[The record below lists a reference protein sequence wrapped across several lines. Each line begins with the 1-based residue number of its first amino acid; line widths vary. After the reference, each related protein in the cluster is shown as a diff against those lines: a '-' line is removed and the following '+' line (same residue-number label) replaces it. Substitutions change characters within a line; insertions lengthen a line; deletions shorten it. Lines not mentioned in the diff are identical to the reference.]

1 MQGPSET
8 TPPDQ
13 DDALAPVDGVTAGS
27 AEEIKGLPGAIGVAE
42 FRAQWIA
49 PLPPPAVL
57 REYEDIHP
65 GVAEQLFNLHEK
77 QANHRMEMERQ
88 TQATDREAQARG
100 QWTSFIL
107 VLAALI
113 VAGVVGVWGRGIA
126 SYLAAGLVTLPIAG
140 LPVVHITVRRWGEKR
155 KLRSML
161 DPAAASSAED

>member
-1 MQGPSET
+1 MDCPS
-8 TPPDQ
+8 
-13 DDALAPVDGVTAGS
+13 S
-27 AEEIKGLPGAIGVAE
+27 S
-42 FRAQWIA
+42 
-49 PLPPPAVL
+49 PAVL

-113 VAGVVGVWGRGIA
+113 MAGVVEVWGRHRELPG
-126 SYLAAGLVTLPIAG
+126 SWSGDPPDCWFAGCPHHS
-140 LPVVHITVRRWGEKR
+140 P
-155 KLRSML
+155 
-161 DPAAASSAED
+161 

>member
-1 MQGPSET
+1 MDCPS
-8 TPPDQ
+8 
-13 DDALAPVDGVTAGS
+13 S
-27 AEEIKGLPGAIGVAE
+27 S
-42 FRAQWIA
+42 
-49 PLPPPAVL
+49 PAVL

-113 VAGVVGVWGRGIA
+113 MAGVVEVWGRGIA

-140 LPVVHITVRRWGEKR
+140 LPVVHITVRRWGRRETAF
-155 KLRSML
+155 
-161 DPAAASSAED
+161 DA

>member
-1 MQGPSET
+1 M
-8 TPPDQ
+8 
-13 DDALAPVDGVTAGS
+13 PVDGVTADS
-27 AEEIKGLPGAIGVAE
+27 AEEIKGLAGATGVAE

-65 GVAEQLFNLHEK
+65 GAAEQLFNLHEK

-88 TQATDREAQARG
+88 TQAADREAQARG

-126 SYLAAGLVTLPIAG
+126 SYLAAGLVTRL
-140 LPVVHITVRRWGEKR
+140 
-155 KLRSML
+155 
-161 DPAAASSAED
+161 